1 MRELP
6 AYRTGRHPIP
16 LKTFNFNWMKI
27 KFYTVLFYLIVTV
40 SCTDSG
46 GYKLGDDEVQ
56 WKEPPTEQPSI
67 PVSEKPKILWIDASA
82 NFEYLAN
89 SKENI
94 RNTLVKAKNTGFTE
108 VVVDVRPT
116 CGDVLYESN
125 IVEQIKKLN
134 NIERTA
140 TWDYLGTF
148 IEEAHNLGLKVNA
161 NINIMVG
168 GNIRD
173 GGVLYRESD
182 KNSWTTQLY
191 YPSGIVSIMDD
202 EKSHA
207 KFFNPVNPEVQAYLL
222 SIVEELAQN
231 YSNLDGI
238 VLDRARF
245 NSIES
250 DFSQLTK
257 GEFEKYIGRTVDAF
271 PYSVFTWNGDKV
283 VPGTHYKKW
292 LEFRAKTIYDLF
304 KNTKN
309 KIKEINPH
317 IRFGT
322 YTGSWYSSYYNEG
335 VNWASNR
342 FDASL
347 HYSWAT
353 PEYKNYGL
361 SSLLDL
367 YMTGAYGQALYGA
380 ENEWSVEGAILNAKR
395 VTMGD
400 VDVCAS
406 LYGLNYENKP
416 QNAEEAVYIALT
428 VGDGLM
434 YFDMIYLMKY
444 NQWDAVKRGIE
455 RAEKLHKK

>member
-1 MRELP
+1 MLFLF
-6 AYRTGRHPIP
+6 AM
-16 LKTFNFNWMKI
+16 KTI
-27 KFYTVLFYLIVTV
+27 FYIAFFYLLIHA
-40 SCTDSG
+40 SCSSPEG
-46 GYKLGDDEVQ
+46 NKLGDDEVQ
-56 WKEPPTEQPSI
+56 WKEPPVQQPSV

-89 SKENI
+89 SKENV
-94 RNTLVKAKNTGFTE
+94 RNCLVKAKNTGFTE

-116 CGDVLYESN
+116 CGDVLYESS
-125 IVEQIKKLN
+125 IVEQIKKLG

-182 KNSWTTQLY
+182 KSSWATQLY
-191 YPSGIVSIMDD
+191 YPSGIISIMDD

-207 KFFNPVNPEVQAYLL
+207 KFFNPVNPEVQTYLL
-222 SIVEELAQN
+222 SIVEDLAQN

-238 VLDRARF
+238 ILDRARF

-250 DFSQLTK
+250 DFSPLTK
-257 GEFEKYIGRTVDAF
+257 VEFEKYIGKTVDTF
-271 PYSVFTWNGDKV
+271 PYSVFTWKGDKIE
-283 VPGTHYKKW
+283 PGTHYKKW

-304 KNTKN
+304 ENARKKV
-309 KIKEINPH
+309 KEINPD
-317 IRFGT
+317 IKFGT

-342 FDASL
+342 FDASR

-353 PEYKNYGL
+353 PEYKNFGYA
-361 SSLLDL
+361 SLLDL
-367 YMTGAYGQALYGA
+367 YMTGAYGQTLYGA
-380 ENEWSVEGAILNAKR
+380 ENEWSVEGAILNAKK
-395 VTMGD
+395 VTLGD
-400 VDVCAS
+400 VAVCGS
-406 LYGLNYENKP
+406 LYGLNFENKP
-416 QNAEEAVYIALT
+416 NDAEEAVFIALT

-434 YFDMIYLMKY
+434 FFDMIYLNMY
-444 NQWDAVKRGIE
+444 NQWDAVKKGID
-455 RAEKLHKK
+455 RAIEYSNN